1 MDRMKVLVKDDIAE
15 KGVEILKNDFDVDV
29 LTKISQE
36 EFLNII
42 GKYDALIVRSATTV
56 TGDVIEKAEKLK
68 IIGRAGIGIDNV
80 DVNAASRKGIIV
92 ANAPQSNIISA
103 AEQAIALMFALCRRT
118 PEACASLKSGKWE
131 RSKFKGIEIYG
142 KTLGVIGLGR
152 IGTLVA
158 QRALGLGMKV
168 LAYDPFVSDERF
180 TNLGIMRANL
190 LDSVYKHSDLIT
202 IHLPKNKDTYHM
214 INEKAFSL
222 MRKGVLIINTAR
234 GTIIDENA
242 LIEALKSGQVGG
254 AGIDVYEVEPCT
266 DSPLFSLPNV
276 VCTPHLGASTVEAQ
290 DKAGIQIAEQ
300 VKAALLGGTVST
312 AVNIPQISQETM
324 EELKPFMPLG
334 ENLGKLFIS
343 LFPGNLNNF
352 DIEYYGGVAGYDNRL
367 LTNVVLKGLLERLE
381 DSVNMIN
388 APFLAKERGIEVREL
403 KSSESKD
410 YMSLIVL
417 KGKYGSKEFSVS
429 GTLMGKNNQQ
439 KFVNING
446 FELDIVPTEHMAFF
460 KYKDVPGVIGN
471 IGTVLGK
478 YNINIA
484 NMQVS
489 RTEKGGAAMN
499 GINVD
504 QPISPEILE
513 EVKINANIKEAVF
526 IKL

>member
-1 MDRMKVLVKDDIAE
+1 MEGMKILVKDDIAE
-15 KGVEILKNDFDVDV
+15 KAVEILKKDFDVDV

-36 EFLNII
+36 EFIDII
-42 GKYDALIVRSATTV
+42 GKYDALLIRSATTV
-56 TGDVIEKAEKLK
+56 TADVIEKADRLK
-68 IIGRAGIGIDNV
+68 IIGRAGIGVDNV
-80 DVNAASRKGIIV
+80 DVNAANKKGIIV

-103 AEQAIALMFALCRRT
+103 AEQALALMFALCRRT
-118 PEACASLKSGKWE
+118 PDAWVSLKSGKWE

-142 KTLGVIGLGR
+142 KILGIIGFGR
-152 IGTLVA
+152 IGALVA
-158 QRALGLGMKV
+158 QRAIGLGMKV
-168 LAYDPFVSDERF
+168 MAYDPFVADDRF
-180 TNLGIMRANL
+180 SNLGVERANS
-190 LDSVYKHSDLIT
+190 LDTIYKQADIIS
-202 IHLPKNKDTYHM
+202 IHLPKNKDTYHLLD
-214 INEKAFSL
+214 EKAFSK
-222 MRKGVLIINTAR
+222 MKKGVLIINTAR
-234 GTIIDENA
+234 GTIIDEKA
-242 LIEALKSGQVGG
+242 LATALESGQVGG

-300 VKAALLGGTVST
+300 VKAALLGQGVST
-312 AVNIPQISQETM
+312 AVNIPQVSQESM

-352 DIEYYGGVAGYDNRL
+352 DVEYYGNIAGHDTRL
-367 LTNVVLKGLLERLE
+367 LTTIILKGVLEKIE
-381 DSVNMIN
+381 ESVNMVN

-410 YMSLIVL
+410 YISLIVL
-417 KGKYGSKEFSVS
+417 KGKYGTKEFSVS

-439 KFVNING
+439 RFVSIDG
-446 FELDIVPTEHMAFF
+446 FELDLVPTEFMAFF
-460 KYKDVPGVIGN
+460 KYEDVPGVIGT
-471 IGTVLGK
+471 IGTILGK
-478 YNINIA
+478 QKINIA

-489 RTEKGGAAMN
+489 RTEKGGVALN

-504 QPISPEILE
+504 QFISREVLE
-513 EVKINANIKEAVF
+513 EIRVNANIKEAVF

>member
-1 MDRMKVLVKDDIAE
+1 MDSMKVLVKDDIAE
-15 KGVEILKNDFDVDV
+15 NAVEVLKKDFDVDV

-36 EFLNII
+36 EFLDII
-42 GKYDALIVRSATTV
+42 GKYDALIIRSATTV
-56 TGDVIEKAEKLK
+56 TSDVIEKADRLK
-68 IIGRAGIGIDNV
+68 IIGRAGIGVDNV
-80 DVNAASRKGIIV
+80 DVNAANKKGIIV

-118 PEACASLKSGKWE
+118 PEACTSLKSGKWE

-142 KTLGVIGLGR
+142 KTLGVLGLGR

-168 LAYDPFVSDERF
+168 MAYDPFVSDDRF
-180 TNLGIMRANL
+180 SNLGVERANSL
-190 LDSVYKHSDLIT
+190 NDIYKQADIIS
-202 IHLPKNKDTYHM
+202 IHLPKNKDTHHL
-214 INEKAFSL
+214 IDEKAFYR
-222 MRKGVLIINTAR
+222 MKKGVLIINTAR
-234 GTIIDENA
+234 GTIIDEKA
-242 LIEALKSGQVGG
+242 LEAALKSGQVGG
-254 AGIDVYEVEPCT
+254 AGLDVYEIEPCT
-266 DSPLFSLPNV
+266 DSPLFALPNV

-300 VKAALLGGTVST
+300 VRAALLGQSVST
-312 AVNIPQISQETM
+312 AVNIPQVSQESM

-352 DIEYYGGVAGYDNRL
+352 DVEYYGNIAGHDTRL
-367 LTNVVLKGLLERLE
+367 LTTVVLKGLLEKFE
-381 DSVNMIN
+381 DSVNLVN
-388 APFLAKERGIEVREL
+388 APFVAKERGIKVREL

-410 YMSLIVL
+410 YVSLIVL
-417 KGKYGSKEFSVS
+417 RGKYNSKEFSVS

-439 KFVNING
+439 KFVSIDG
-446 FELDIVPTEHMAFF
+446 FELDLVPTEHMAFF
-460 KYKDVPGVIGN
+460 KYKDVPGVIGT
-471 IGTVLGK
+471 IGTILGK
-478 YNINIA
+478 HKINIA

-489 RTEKGGAAMN
+489 RTEKGGVALN

-504 QPISPEILE
+504 QSISPEVLE
-513 EVKINANIKEAVF
+513 EIKVNANIKEAVF